1 MAWNRLFAKHPQAPG
16 QPTTNS
22 GIRRGTN
29 TKGPHET
36 RHAAAVSKPPPPQGK
51 TFNFGNDAAIAA
63 AIQTKVKQPV
73 SFLYFSLTIQGP
85 DCSDMSYVDGIQK
98 NLHAEFVKAF
108 NATLALGPTEAI
120 REPLDG
126 ANINLF
132 PSKTCK
138 HKVCFPIRVRCT
150 DATKLAWL
158 LEYINLHEAGVLAI
172 HGLPGVKFAPAVTC
186 KSRCTNPS
194 MLLAFITDMDLTPC
208 AANALLHKAAPH
220 LNIEWIALHDGLEL
234 INGHGPTGAVDVSIG
249 SSTPITHPD
258 VSLVALV
265 NADSRSHYFIKEG
278 SADNGGLTFYH
289 EALKSPTN
297 KSGRVQMTILTR
309 PHLVE
314 RDTTPLTMEQ
324 KDAALACIELTL
336 ATALLTKG
344 QEECKTVPV
353 PSDSEM
359 ESDHNDHKDYDRMCK
374 ASELATTISQL
385 GKELLAD
392 AAILSS
398 VSSPA
403 LSSTSVKLV
412 QAAQA
417 VIAPLAQSF
426 EATSLETKVDE
437 VKTLFRDRYDA
448 DVLVGQ
454 DDAAYSS
461 ADRAYFSL
469 MRGLRYL
476 LTHLHKTVKDHA
488 DIGDDVTL
496 HLHKVKMAREDV
508 ERDDRNKQ
516 AKPLWGAS
524 PSASNKAL

>member
-1 MAWNRLFAKHPQAPG
+1 
-16 QPTTNS
+16 
-22 GIRRGTN
+22 
-29 TKGPHET
+29 
-36 RHAAAVSKPPPPQGK
+36 
-51 TFNFGNDAAIAA
+51 
-63 AIQTKVKQPV
+63 
-73 SFLYFSLTIQGP
+73 
-85 DCSDMSYVDGIQK
+85 
-98 NLHAEFVKAF
+98 
-108 NATLALGPTEAI
+108 
-120 REPLDG
+120 
-126 ANINLF
+126 
-132 PSKTCK
+132 
-138 HKVCFPIRVRCT
+138 
-150 DATKLAWL
+150 
-158 LEYINLHEAGVLAI
+158 
-172 HGLPGVKFAPAVTC
+172 
-186 KSRCTNPS
+186 
-194 MLLAFITDMDLTPC
+194 
-208 AANALLHKAAPH
+208 
-220 LNIEWIALHDGLEL
+220 
-234 INGHGPTGAVDVSIG
+234 
-249 SSTPITHPD
+249 
-258 VSLVALV
+258 
-265 NADSRSHYFIKEG
+265 
-278 SADNGGLTFYH
+278 
-289 EALKSPTN
+289 
-297 KSGRVQMTILTR
+297 MTILTR
-309 PHLVE
+309 PDLVE
-314 RDTTPLTMEQ
+314 RDTTPLSKEQ

-344 QEECKTVPV
+344 QEECKAVPV

-359 ESDHNDHKDYDRMCK
+359 ESDQNDHKDYDRMCK

-403 LSSTSVKLV
+403 LSSTSVKVV

-426 EATSLETKVDE
+426 EAKTTSLETKVDE
-437 VKTLFRDRYDA
+437 VKNLFSDRYDA

-454 DDAAYSS
+454 DDAEYSS